1 MWGGGGGYSARWQG
15 GVFAVVRMD
24 LGGGDNG
31 KGSWRRRRGGVLA
44 AAGTG
49 RGLGGGGGGAGDRDI
64 VPTSRAQRRC
74 KATMSWHK
82 GDAHVLDADI
92 SRVSSSA

>member
-1 MWGGGGGYSARWQG
+1 M
-15 GVFAVVRMD
+15 VRMD

-49 RGLGGGGGGAGDRDI
+49 RGLGGGGGGAGGRDI

-82 GDAHVLDADI
+82 GGEHDGEQCRLALRLDLLDFEHLAWDEQ
-92 SRVSSSA
+92 